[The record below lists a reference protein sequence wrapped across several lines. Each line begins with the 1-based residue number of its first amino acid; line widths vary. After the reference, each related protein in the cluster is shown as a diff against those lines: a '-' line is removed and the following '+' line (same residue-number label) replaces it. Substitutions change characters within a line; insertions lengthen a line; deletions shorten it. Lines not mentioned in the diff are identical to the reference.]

1 MKLRSPKFPLN
12 GAVDPFAFP
21 VLPTGSINLSQKHWL
36 IAASAPRSE
45 TPTGLRAEREHDG
58 EFPFCDTHDIL

>member
-1 MKLRSPKFPLN
+1 MKLSSPKFPPN

-21 VLPTGSINLSQKHWL
+21 ALPTGSINLSQKHRL

-45 TPTGLRAEREHDG
+45 TLTGLRAKREYDN